1 MAAIRL
7 TYIGGGSTRAP
18 GTVAAI
24 VLRGAAFSGSEVTL
38 VDLDERRL
46 DVVRRI
52 ALAMARARGVD
63 LRVTTTT
70 DRAAG
75 LRDAD
80 VVLTS
85 FRPGGFAARV
95 LDETIPLRHGVIGQE
110 TQGPGGFFMAL
121 RSIAVMREIVADM
134 ERLCPNAVLINYTN
148 PVNIVSEA
156 VTHHSPIPTISL
168 CEGPIT
174 FPPGAVRNAG
184 LDPVQ
189 LDATLVGLNHTGWT
203 VRHEYGGEDL
213 FGVIRAAAERR
224 RREPSGDVRS
234 DRMLHLAAAM
244 DSLPSAYL
252 YYYYFRDE
260 ALAEARSTPTTR
272 AQDILAEVAGYWRH
286 YEEQAAS
293 AAPELDPARSRGGIL
308 ELELAIDVI
317 DAIVNDTGGTWP
329 VNVPNRGGA
338 LPGFPDDLVV
348 EVPATV
354 DRRGAHPVAVPPLP
368 RHVRGLIEMLG
379 EYQALTAE
387 AAWSGGRREAVR
399 ALASNPLVLSLSVA
413 ERLYDELAAAH
424 RAYLPDRLLA

>member
-1 MAAIRL
+1 
-7 TYIGGGSTRAP
+7 
-18 GTVAAI
+18 
-24 VLRGAAFSGSEVTL
+24 
-38 VDLDERRL
+38 
-46 DVVRRI
+46 
-52 ALAMARARGVD
+52 MARARGVD

-85 FRPGGFAARV
+85 FRPGGFEARV

-148 PVNIVSEA
+148 PVNLVSEA

-174 FPPGAVRNAG
+174 FPPGAVRSAG
-184 LDPVQ
+184 LDPAP

-203 VRHEYGGEDL
+203 VRHEYGDEDL
-213 FGVIRAAAERR
+213 FGLIRDAADRR
-224 RREPSGDVRS
+224 RREPSGDVRG
-234 DRMLHLAAAM
+234 DRMLQLAAAM
-244 DSLPSAYL
+244 DALPSAYL

-260 ALAEARSTPTTR
+260 ALAEAHATPTTR
-272 AQDILAEVAGYWRH
+272 AQDILAEVADYWRH

-293 AAPELDPARSRGGIL
+293 PDPALDPARSRGGIL

-317 DAIVNDTGGTWP
+317 DAIVNDTGATWP

-338 LPGFPDDLVV
+338 LPGFPEDLVV

-354 DRRGAHPVAVPPLP
+354 DRRGAHPIAVPPLP
-368 RHVRGLIEMLG
+368 RQVRGLIEMLG